1 MHGVCLMYQHFT
13 NRRTYYE
20 LPSNEWLSAVES
32 EGLREKTQPLTD
44 LNGQLFK
51 LLNGAA
57 STAITTYCK
66 IRYVTDHE
74 YRIGKEIATA

>member
-1 MHGVCLMYQHFT
+1 MYQHFT

-20 LPSNEWLSAVES
+20 LPNNEWLSAVDS
-32 EGLREKTQPLTD
+32 EGLRGKKTLTD

-57 STAITTYCK
+57 STAVTTYCK
-66 IRYVTDHE
+66 IRVITDHD
-74 YRIGKEIATA
+74 